1 MNELEKEKIMNNK
14 LWISTTKLAT
24 ILAMLFSVLSLF
36 SIVLIADAQDVT
48 TAEPDEHVPLTEESQ
63 TAKQVYTQLMHA
75 VYLQS
80 FNKNLVQT
88 KMLYDQL
95 VKLSPDS
102 AYVYYRRGQL
112 RYEMQDVPG
121 AEADMEKALAI
132 DDSNILATWQLA
144 QILAHRAYYSQGK
157 NVTKVLDTVKR
168 VTELDPTHFMAQQM
182 LADLSFQ
189 LREYETAEKALKA
202 LTRIMPFEPSFHKRL
217 GDLYQELNRTEEA
230 VEAYKRVIKIKPD
243 DIGTLKAMGFLN
255 LKSGHLEEAKKTFE
269 QILTL
274 APQDVRSNLG
284 LGLVLQELAYR
295 MQTDDNWTS
304 QNEPIAKYY
313 KGQTLITDAEKYLGR
328 AIFLSL
334 AIVNRSDNGRRQA
347 TYRRLAV
354 DAQYALGN
362 VYLLFEKYEDAKE
375 IFTQLLANDDEHIG
389 ALYGIAS
396 AYQSM
401 EDFDNAEA
409 YLRKTLS
416 LEPAH
421 EYALNALGYLYA
433 EKGTK
438 LDEAEALIKRALEQ
452 APEKGEYLDSLG
464 WVFFKQGR
472 FAEAVTMLEKAIQQ
486 SPKNV
491 IILIHLGDA
500 YLKNSEPDKAR
511 DAWKEAQT
519 VEPENAEIKERL
531 SQ

>member
-1 MNELEKEKIMNNK
+1 MNNK

-24 ILAMLFSVLSLF
+24 QLAMLFSVLALF
-36 SIVLIADAQDVT
+36 SIALIADAQDVT
-48 TAEPDEHVPLTEESQ
+48 TAEPDKQVPLTEESQ

-75 VYLQS
+75 VYLQ
-80 FNKNLVQT
+80 NAKKDLIQA

-112 RYEMQDVPG
+112 RYKIQDVPG
-121 AEADMEKALAI
+121 AEADMEKALEI
-132 DDSNILATWQLA
+132 DDSDILATWQLA

-202 LTRIMPFEPSFHKRL
+202 LTRIMPFEPSFHKKL

-230 VEAYKRVIKIKPD
+230 IEAYKRVVKIKPD
-243 DIGTLKAMGFLN
+243 DLDALKAMGFLS
-255 LKSGHLEEAKKTFE
+255 LKSGHLEEAQITFE

-284 LGLVLQELAYR
+284 LGLVLQEIAYR
-295 MQTDDNWTS
+295 MQTDDNWTT
-304 QNEPIAKYY
+304 QNEPIAPQK
-313 KGQTLITDAEKYLGR
+313 LITDAERHLGR
-328 AIFLSL
+328 AIYLSL
-334 AIVNRSDNGRRQA
+334 AIAKQSDNARQQA
-347 TYRRLAV
+347 AYRRLAV

-362 VYLLFEKYEDAKE
+362 VYLLFEKYEDAEKT
-375 IFTQLLANDDEHIG
+375 FTQLLVNDDEHIG
-389 ALYGIAS
+389 AIYGIAS

-401 EDFDNAEA
+401 GNFDNAET

-416 LEPAH
+416 LEPGH

-472 FAEAVTMLEKAIQQ
+472 FAEAVTMLKKAIQQ

-511 DAWKEAQT
+511 DVWKEAQT
-519 VEPENAEIKERL
+519 IEPENAEIKERL

>member
-1 MNELEKEKIMNNK
+1 MNNK
-14 LWISTTKLAT
+14 VWIKTTPSIIKGGV
-24 ILAMLFSVLSLF
+24 MLFSVLFLF
-36 SIVLIADAQDVT
+36 SIVLIANAQEVT

-63 TAKQVYTQLMHA
+63 KAKQTYTKLMHA
-75 VYLQS
+75 VYLQRYDS
-80 FNKNLVQT
+80 DLT
-88 KMLYDQL
+88 KAMDIYDQL
-95 VKLSPDS
+95 VKLAPEF
-102 AYVYYRRGQL
+102 AYVWYRRGQL
-112 RYEMQDVPG
+112 RYKMQNVRG
-121 AEADMEKALAI
+121 AEADMEKTLEI
-132 DDSNILATWQLA
+132 DDANVLATWQLA
-144 QILAHRAYYSQGK
+144 QILAHRAYYSRGE

-182 LADLSFQ
+182 LGDLSYQ
-189 LREYETAEKALKA
+189 LGEYTTAEKAFKA
-202 LTRIMPFEPSFHKRL
+202 LTRIMPFEPSFHKKL
-217 GDLYQELNRTEEA
+217 GDIYKNLERTPEA

-243 DIGTLKAMGFLN
+243 DIEALTKLGYLSLN
-255 LKSGHLEEAKKTFE
+255 SGHLKEAQKTFE

-274 APQDVRSNLG
+274 SPQDVRSNLG
-284 LGLVLQELAYR
+284 LGLVLQDIAYR
-295 MQTDDNWTS
+295 MQTEDNWTS
-304 QNEPIAKYY
+304 QNEPIDP
-313 KGQTLITDAEKYLGR
+313 QTLITDAEKYLGR

-334 AIVNRSDNGRRQA
+334 TIVNRSENVRRQA

-362 VYLLFEKYEDAKE
+362 VYLLFEKYEKAE
-375 IFTQLLANDDEHIG
+375 ETFTQLLANDDEHIG
-389 ALYGIAS
+389 AIYGIAS

-401 EDFDNAEA
+401 GDFDNAET

-438 LDEAEALIKRALEQ
+438 LDEAEALIKRALEKS
-452 APEKGEYLDSLG
+452 PEKGEYLDSLG

-472 FAEAVTMLEKAIQQ
+472 FAEAVTTLENAIQQ

-500 YLKNSEPDKAR
+500 YLKNNEPDKAR
-511 DAWKEAQT
+511 DVWQEAQT
-519 VEPENAEIKERL
+519 IEPENTEIKERL
-531 SQ
+531 SR

>member
-1 MNELEKEKIMNNK
+1 MNNK
-14 LWISTTKLAT
+14 LWIKTTPSIIKGGG
-24 ILAMLFSVLSLF
+24 MLFSILCLF
-36 SIVLIADAQDVT
+36 SIVLIVNAQEVT
-48 TAEPDEHVPLTEESQ
+48 TAETEEHVPLTEESQ
-63 TAKQVYTQLMHA
+63 TAKQVYTKLMHA
-75 VYLQS
+75 VYLQR
-80 FNKNLVQT
+80 FDTDLTRAMV
-88 KMLYDQL
+88 LYDQL
-95 VKLSPDS
+95 VELAPEF
-102 AYVYYRRGQL
+102 AYVWYKRGQL
-112 RYEMQDVPG
+112 HYKMQNVRG
-121 AEADMEKALAI
+121 AEDDMEKALEI
-132 DDSNILATWQLA
+132 DDANILATWQLA

-182 LADLSFQ
+182 LGDLSYQ
-189 LREYETAEKALKA
+189 LGEYTTAEKAFKA
-202 LTRIMPFEPSFHKRL
+202 LTRVMPFEPSFHKKL
-217 GDLYQELNRTEEA
+217 GDIYKNLERTPEA

-243 DIGTLKAMGFLN
+243 DIEALTNLGFLSLN
-255 LKSGHLEEAKKTFE
+255 SGHLEEAQKTFE

-274 APQDVRSNLG
+274 APHDVRSNLG

-295 MQTDDNWTS
+295 IQTEDDWTA
-304 QNEPIAKYY
+304 QNEPIDPEK
-313 KGQTLITDAEKYLGR
+313 LITDAKKYLGR

-334 AIVNRSDNGRRQA
+334 TIVNRSDNTRRQA

-362 VYLLFEKYEDAKE
+362 VYLLFEKYEKAE
-375 IFTQLLANDDEHIG
+375 ETFTQLLANDDEHIG
-389 ALYGIAS
+389 AIYGIAS

-401 EDFDNAEA
+401 GDFDNAET

-433 EKGTK
+433 ENGTK
-438 LDEAEALIKRALEQ
+438 LDEAEALIKRALEKS
-452 APEKGEYLDSLG
+452 PEKGEYLDSLG

-472 FAEAVTMLEKAIQQ
+472 FADAVTMLEKAIQQ

-500 YLKNSEPDKAR
+500 YLKNNEPDKAR
-511 DAWKEAQT
+511 GVWKEAQT
-519 VEPENAEIKERL
+519 IEPENAEIKERL
-531 SQ
+531 SR